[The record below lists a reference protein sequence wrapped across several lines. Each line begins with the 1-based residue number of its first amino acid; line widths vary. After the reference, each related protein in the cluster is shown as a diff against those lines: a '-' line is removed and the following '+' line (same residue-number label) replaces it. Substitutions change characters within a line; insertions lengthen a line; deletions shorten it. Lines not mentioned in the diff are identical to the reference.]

1 MTTTDTHADADD
13 SQVLNLA
20 VGGMTCAGCAAGIQR
35 GLAAIPGVTEA
46 DVNVAT
52 RRATVRA
59 DGTIDPAEL
68 DIMMRSAIEGLGYE
82 VLTPRASHEHGSHSA
97 AMSREDEHAAH
108 LNADATRIADL
119 RRRFLVSAILTV
131 PVVLISMVMALQFT
145 GWEWVVGALTTP
157 VVFYGGWTFH
167 RSTIASARHGATTM
181 DTLVTLGSLAAWT
194 WSGVAL
200 VRGTG
205 HVYFE
210 TAAVIVSLIVLG
222 KWLEVRSSAHAGD
235 AIRALSARQ
244 SATATLEDGTVIAR
258 DALEVGM
265 RFVVKPGETIATDGM
280 VVEGEAA
287 VDASLVTGES
297 APVAVR
303 EGTGVVGGTIATDG
317 ALTVEATRVGAETM
331 LAQIARMVDE
341 AQTGKAQVQRLADRI
356 SAIFV
361 PIVIALAIATLVV
374 WLLATGDSARAVSA
388 AVAVLIISC
397 PCALGLATPL
407 AIMVG
412 VGRGAQMGVLIRGP
426 RVLEDTRSLTAVVF
440 DKTGTLTTGDMS
452 VTATHAPQLDADAA
466 TALVRAAASV
476 ESRSEHPIAK
486 AITAHAG
493 ETAPIKSFRSL
504 PGRGAVATVQAAG
517 ATGGNVDVTV
527 GSRRLFDSISDD
539 LASWAKEQ
547 EAAGRTVVFA
557 GRSAPVGGGLLDSTG
572 GVTTREQLAAEIA
585 FAVADTLK
593 PGAREAV
600 DTLRAR
606 GLSVTLLTGD
616 NERVAQ
622 AVATELGIDE
632 VIAEVLPGDKA
643 AELERLR
650 RGGRRVAMVGDGVND
665 APALAVADIGIAIG
679 TGADVAR
686 EASDITVVSGDVRAV
701 PDAISLARRTLG
713 TIRGNLFWAFAYNVL
728 AIPMAAF
735 GLLNPMIAAGAMGGS
750 SLFVVGNSLRLRAY
764 RASR

>member
-35 GLAAIPGVTEA
+35 GLSALPGVTDA
-46 DVNVAT
+46 AVNVAT
-52 RRATVRA
+52 RRATVHA

-68 DIMMRSAIEGLGYE
+68 DLMMRSAIEGLGYQ
-82 VLTPRASHEHGSHSA
+82 VLTPRADEDHGRGHA
-97 AMSREDEHAAH
+97 EMSRADEHAAH
-108 LNADATRIADL
+108 IHADAARISDL
-119 RRRFLVSAILTV
+119 RRRFIISAVLTV
-131 PVVLISMVMALQFT
+131 PVVLISMVMGLQFS
-145 GWEWVVGALTTP
+145 GWEWVVAALTTP

-167 RSTIASARHGATTM
+167 RSTIASARHGETTM
-181 DTLVTLGSLAAWT
+181 DTLVTLGSVAAWT
-194 WSGVAL
+194 WSAVVL
-200 VRGTG
+200 VRGAG

-258 DALEVGM
+258 DALEMGM
-265 RFVVKPGETIATDGM
+265 RFVVKPGETIATDG
-280 VVEGEAA
+280 VVVNGEAA

-303 EGTGVVGGTIATDG
+303 EGSEVVGGTIATDG
-317 ALTVEATRVGAETM
+317 ALTVEATRVGTETM

-341 AQTGKAQVQRLADRI
+341 AQTGKAKVQRLADRI

-361 PIVIALAIATLVV
+361 PVVIGLAIITLAAWLIATD
-374 WLLATGDSARAVSA
+374 DSARAVSA

-440 DKTGTLTTGDMS
+440 DKTGTLTTGDMA
-452 VTATHAPQLDADAA
+452 VTATHAPQMDADAA
-466 TALVRAAASV
+466 ATVVRAAASV
-476 ESRSEHPIAK
+476 EARSEHPIAR
-486 AITAHAG
+486 AIATYAG
-493 ETAPIKSFRSL
+493 DAAPIKSFRSL

-517 ATGGNVDVTV
+517 ANGANVDVTV
-527 GSRRLFDSISDD
+527 GSRRLFDSISVE
-539 LASWAKEQ
+539 LTTWAEEQ
-547 EAAGRTVVFA
+547 EADGRTVVFA
-557 GRSAPVGGGLLDSTG
+557 GRSAPVVGGLLDSAASL
-572 GVTTREQLAAEIA
+572 VTREKLAAEIA